1 MSAAKWLEVAADAVR
16 EHDRGDMDTDTGW
29 ASDDLFAAWQTCNE
43 AAIRIADLEDALRL
57 CQRALAMIIE
67 PSVISGVSI
76 QSAFASCKAAEVT
89 ARAILEAKP

>member
-1 MSAAKWLEVAADAVR
+1 VTAE
-16 EHDRGDMDTDTGW
+16 
-29 ASDDLFAAWQTCNE
+29 E
-43 AAIRIADLEDALRL
+43 AAIRIANLEDALRL

-89 ARAILEAKP
+89 ARAILEVKP